1 MWLLSWRYSGSR
13 VRAAVSSQASVAA
26 RMLLLRDGSR
36 STALLTAL
44 TLALRPCQAAQH
56 PQPCPFGLSAA
67 ALEAFKLV
75 HRPLHHHHSCTG
87 ASTLPRH
94 TQPGAGGLH
103 GRKEHCG
110 RALSQRGMLS
120 AHHSLR

>member
-44 TLALRPCQAAQH
+44 TLALRPCPAAQH
-56 PQPCPFGLSAA
+56 PQPRPFSLSAA
-67 ALEAFKLV
+67 ALKALKLV
-75 HRPLHHHHSCTG
+75 VRPPHHHHSCTG
-87 ASTLPRH
+87 VRTLPRH
-94 TQPGAGGLH
+94 IHNPEQVACME
-103 GRKEHCG
+103 GRSTVAVHCH
-110 RALSQRGMLS
+110 RVACS
-120 AHHSLR
+120 AHITV

>member
-26 RMLLLRDGSR
+26 RMLRFRDGSR

-44 TLALRPCQAAQH
+44 TFALRPCQAAQH
-56 PQPCPFGLSAA
+56 PQPCSLGLSAA
-67 ALEAFKLV
+67 ALKASKLLV
-75 HRPLHHHHSCTG
+75 RPLRHHHSCTG
-87 ASTLPRH
+87 ARTLPRH

-103 GRKEHCG
+103 GRTEQCG
-110 RALSQRGMLS
+110 HALSQSGILS
-120 AHHSLR
+120 AHQSLR